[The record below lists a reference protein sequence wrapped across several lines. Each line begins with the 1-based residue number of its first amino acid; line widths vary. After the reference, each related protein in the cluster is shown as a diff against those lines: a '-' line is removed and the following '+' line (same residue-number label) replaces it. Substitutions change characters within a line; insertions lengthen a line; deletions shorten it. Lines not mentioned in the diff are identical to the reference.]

1 MIATIINTIVVII
14 GALLGNYLKRGIP
27 EKLRGQMVQI
37 LGVCVILIGL
47 RMALSGEN
55 DLIVVLSIAVG
66 TVMGYC
72 CHLEEHVNNL
82 GARVKALSNIEDD
95 RFVEGLVS
103 ASLLFSIGAMSIV
116 GSFEA
121 GLHHNY
127 DIILTKTVLDGVMSI
142 VLGSTL
148 GIGVAFSAIVIFLYQ
163 GLFTMLAGV
172 LSPFLTD
179 LVISYL
185 SATGGVIIVAI
196 GIDVSG
202 LKEINTTNSLPAL
215 LVAVGFGLL
224 LPILGVV

>member
-82 GARVKALSNIEDD
+82 GARMKALSNIEDD
-95 RFVEGLVS
+95 RFVEGFVS
-103 ASLLFSIGAMSIV
+103 ASLLFSIGAMS
-116 GSFEA
+116 
-121 GLHHNY
+121 L
-127 DIILTKTVLDGVMSI
+127 LW
-142 VLGSTL
+142 
-148 GIGVAFSAIVIFLYQ
+148 
-163 GLFTMLAGV
+163 
-172 LSPFLTD
+172 
-179 LVISYL
+179 
-185 SATGGVIIVAI
+185 
-196 GIDVSG
+196 
-202 LKEINTTNSLPAL
+202 AL
-215 LVAVGFGLL
+215 LKPDCIIITISSSQKQCLTV
-224 LPILGVV
+224 